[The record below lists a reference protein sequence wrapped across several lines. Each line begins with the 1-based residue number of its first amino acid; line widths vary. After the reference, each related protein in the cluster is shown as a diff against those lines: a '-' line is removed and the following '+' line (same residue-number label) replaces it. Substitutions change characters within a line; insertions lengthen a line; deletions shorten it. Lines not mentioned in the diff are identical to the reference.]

1 MSQKALDRAK
11 QILGAI
17 ITSSHAHAG
26 DETVVV
32 ETAKIH
38 QVLKTLRDD
47 GEIPFDFLVD
57 LTAVDYLG
65 RPQDQ
70 ARYEVVYHLRSMKT
84 GCRLRVKA
92 LLEDPDDAGTIPVI
106 STVTDL
112 WKGADWFERE
122 VWDLYGIKFEGHK
135 DLRRILM
142 YEEFIGHPL
151 RKDYPKE
158 KRQPLIRRDP
168 NDV

>member
-1 MSQKALDRAK
+1 MSQSALDRAK
-11 QILGAI
+11 KILGAAVL
-17 ITSSHAHAG
+17 SSHQHAG
-26 DETVVV
+26 DETIVV
-32 ETAKIH
+32 ETSQIH
-38 QVLKTLRDD
+38 HALKTLRDD
-47 GEIPFDFLVD
+47 SEIAFDFLVD

-65 RPQDQ
+65 REG
-70 ARYEVVYHLRSMKT
+70 ARYEVVYHLRAMKT
-84 GCRLRVKA
+84 GDRLRVKA
-92 LLEDPDDAGTIPVI
+92 LLEDPDDSGSIPVI
-106 STVTDL
+106 ASVTDL

-142 YEEFIGHPL
+142 YEEFVGHPL